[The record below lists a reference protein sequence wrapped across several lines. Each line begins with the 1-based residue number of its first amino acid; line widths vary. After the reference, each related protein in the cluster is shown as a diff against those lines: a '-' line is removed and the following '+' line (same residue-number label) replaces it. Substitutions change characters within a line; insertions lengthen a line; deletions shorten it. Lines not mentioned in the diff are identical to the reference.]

1 MAEKQTERQE
11 KKRKKKESVLRDVE
25 GFGRGWVKELR
36 YKKLLVRG
44 RVGERVIQIGTN
56 KDKKINR

>member
-25 GFGRGWVKELR
+25 GFG
-36 YKKLLVRG
+36 G